1 MSTTKAQLKA
11 QLDELNV
18 TYSSK
23 ANKSELEA
31 LVAAAQQPQRKPR
44 ASTKTMLRE
53 LFANVGDSH
62 SVEDVVA
69 HITAQH
75 AVQPATIGTMI
86 GDLKNPKYAAG
97 PCINIV
103 REGDSY
109 VRKD

>member
-1 MSTTKAQLKA
+1 MNVKQIKAALKDA
-11 QLDELNV
+11 NV
-18 TYSSK
+18 SFPAK
-23 ANKSELEA
+23 AKKAELEE
-31 LVAAAQQPQRKPR
+31 LLAAAQQPARKPR

-53 LFANVGDSH
+53 LFPNVGDSH

-97 PCINIV
+97 PCINIA
-103 REGDSY
+103 REGDTY
-109 VRKD
+109 IRKD